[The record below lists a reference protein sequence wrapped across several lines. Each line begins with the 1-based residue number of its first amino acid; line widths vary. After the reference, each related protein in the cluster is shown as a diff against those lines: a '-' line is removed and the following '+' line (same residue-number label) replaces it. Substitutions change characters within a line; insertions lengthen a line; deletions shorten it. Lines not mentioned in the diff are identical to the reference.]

1 MHWNSY
7 KVQDWHRNER
17 FLRRNPSFAAYLLR
31 SQCSKSLG
39 HLYLQT
45 RFLCDLL
52 KATILTVFPTC
63 YPSSPCAP
71 SGLPSQTVSLLK
83 DWPAYGLSFQRHI
96 LISDLQKIII
106 QRMKLICFPSKRTLF
121 PEIKGQIGC
130 PDYVCSG
137 YVPATMGHLSAGAE
151 VLPHCSSSKAQ
162 LLKAAGLLRP
172 WQGHQRAVGQDG
184 CGRVPCTELLITA
197 SRTLCTVTCQYFVP
211 RLEVVGTCRS
221 SLLGAFCKKSE
232 W

>member
-52 KATILTVFPTC
+52 KETILTVFPTC

-71 SGLPSQTVSLLK
+71 SGLPSQTMSLLK

-137 YVPATMGHLSAGAE
+137 YLSTPATYLYLLQRVIYQLELKFCPTVAVPKHSSWKLLGFLDRGKGTRGLWVRMAVAMCLALNYLSQQAGPF
-151 VLPHCSSSKAQ
+151 VQ
-162 LLKAAGLLRP
+162 L
-172 WQGHQRAVGQDG
+172 H
-184 CGRVPCTELLITA
+184 A
-197 SRTLCTVTCQYFVP
+197 STLCP
-211 RLEVVGTCRS
+211 GL
-221 SLLGAFCKKSE
+221 KS
-232 W
+232 